1 MSDERVQRRLAA
13 ILAADV
19 VGYSRLMGLDEVGTL
34 LRLKNCRKE
43 VVDVHVAGH
52 NGRMVKLM
60 GDGALIEFASAVDAV
75 VCAIEIQNSMA
86 ERNAALPVAERILFR
101 IGINVGDIIVD
112 GDDIYGDGVN
122 IAARVEA
129 LAEPGGIHLSR
140 TARDQVRD
148 RVPIRIE
155 DAGDQHVKNI
165 ARPISVFRVILDSDA
180 PSDGD
185 ADVETTP
192 NVARVEKS
200 SIAVLAF
207 DNMSDDADQE
217 YFSDGIGEDIITD
230 LSKLSD
236 LHVIARNSSFA
247 YKNQSISI
255 PTVAAELGVRYVLE
269 GSVRRAG
276 NRVRVTAQLIDSETG
291 GHIWAER
298 FDRDLTDIFAVQDEL
313 TQHIVDALKIHLTAD
328 DEDRLAHKKTINIE
342 AYNLFLRA
350 REQTWSHTRIGNI
363 EARKLLES
371 ALEIDPEYPAA
382 HARIAF
388 TRVIDYANGWADEPE
403 VSLKTGLE
411 RAEKAVELD
420 GEEPQARFALSVA
433 CIWNRDLGRALAEA
447 ERCLALQPSS
457 PEACLARAHAQI
469 FDGQPEAAL
478 QTIDTYMQLDPHY
491 PDLTLHFLA
500 EAHISLG
507 QYEDAISALLRRL
520 ERNPTSA
527 TGHALIASCY
537 GNLGRLDEGRQA
549 LVALH
554 RIDPGFSIDRRRNTL
569 PFRNPADLERRVEGM
584 RKAGLD
590 V

>member
-34 LRLKNCRKE
+34 ARLKSCRKE

-86 ERNAALPVAERILFR
+86 ERNAQLPEAEKILFR
-101 IGINVGDIIVD
+101 IGINVGDVIVD

-122 IAARVEA
+122 IAARIEA
-129 LAEPGGIHLSR
+129 LAEPGGIHISR
-140 TARDQVRD
+140 SAHDQVRD
-148 RVPIRIE
+148 RVPARIE
-155 DAGDQHVKNI
+155 DAGDQSVKNI
-165 ARPISVFRVILDSDA
+165 ARPIRVFRVVLGDDA
-180 PSDGD
+180 LPGGE
-185 ADVETTP
+185 AIVKTATNP
-192 NVARVEKS
+192 QRVEKS

-207 DNMSDDADQE
+207 DNMSGDTDQE
-217 YFSDGIGEDIITD
+217 YFSDGIGKDIIAD

-276 NRVRVTAQLIDSETG
+276 NRVRVNAQLIDGENG

-313 TQHIVDALKIHLTAD
+313 TQHIVSALKIHLTPED
-328 DEDRLAHKKTINIE
+328 HDRLAHKTTIDIA

-350 REQTWSHTRIGNI
+350 REQTWFHTQLGNI

-371 ALEIDPEYPAA
+371 ALEIEPEYAAA

-388 TRVIDYANGWADEPE
+388 TRVIDYANGWADDPDA
-403 VSLKTGLE
+403 SLRTGLE
-411 RAEKAVELD
+411 RAEKAVQLD
-420 GEEPQARFALSVA
+420 GEEPQARFALAVA
-433 CIWNRDLGRALAEA
+433 CIWSKDLARALDES
-447 ERCLALQPSS
+447 ERCLALQPGS
-457 PEACLARAHAQI
+457 PEACLALAHAQI
-469 FDGQPEAAL
+469 FDGQAEAAL

-507 QYEDAISALLRRL
+507 RYEDAIAALVRRL

-537 GNLGRLDEGRQA
+537 GNLGRVDEGRKA
-549 LVALH
+549 LEALH
-554 RIDPGFSIDRRRNTL
+554 RIDPDFSIERRRNTL
-569 PFRNPADLERRVEGM
+569 PFTNPEDFERRVDGM
-584 RKAGLD
+584 RKAGMD

>member
-1 MSDERVQRRLAA
+1 MSDERVQRRLSA

-34 LRLKNCRKE
+34 ARLKSCRAE
-43 VVDVHVAGH
+43 VIDPHVAGH
-52 NGRMVKLM
+52 GGRMVKLM

-75 VCAIEIQNSMA
+75 VCAIEIQNDMA
-86 ERNAALPVAERILFR
+86 ERNAGLPEAERILFR

-129 LAEPGGIHLSR
+129 LAEPGGIHLSH
-140 TARDQVRD
+140 TAWDQVRD
-148 RVPIRIE
+148 RIPISIE
-155 DAGDQHVKNI
+155 DAGDQSVKNI
-165 ARPISVFRVILDSDA
+165 ARPIRVFRVILNDDVPSGSGARAGTAIKA
-180 PSDGD
+180 PP
-185 ADVETTP
+185 VK
-192 NVARVEKS
+192 KS

-207 DNMSDDADQE
+207 DNMSGDADQE

-255 PTVAAELGVRYVLE
+255 PAVAAELGVRYVLE

-276 NRVRVTAQLIDSETG
+276 NRVRVNAQLIDGENG

-313 TQHIVDALKIHLTAD
+313 TQHIVAALKIHLTPD
-328 DEDRLAHKKTINIE
+328 DEDRLAHKTTIDID

-350 REQTWSHTRIGNI
+350 REQTWFHTRLGNI

-371 ALEIDPEYPAA
+371 ALEIEPEYAAA
-382 HARIAF
+382 HARIAL
-388 TRVIDYANGWADEPE
+388 G
-403 VSLKTGLE
+403 
-411 RAEKAVELD
+411 
-420 GEEPQARFALSVA
+420 VA
-433 CIWNRDLGRALAEA
+433 SIWSRDLPRALAES
-447 ERCLALQPSS
+447 ERCLALQPGS
-457 PEACLARAHAQI
+457 PEGCLALAHAQI
-469 FDGQPEAAL
+469 FDGQAEAAL
-478 QTIDTYMQLDPHY
+478 DTIDTYMKLDPHY

-507 QYEDAISALLRRL
+507 QYEDALAALLRRL

-537 GNLGRLDEGRQA
+537 GNLGRIDEGRAA
-549 LVALH
+549 LDSLH
-554 RIDPGFSIDRRRNTL
+554 RIDPDFSIERRRNTL
-569 PFRNPADLERRVEGM
+569 PFRNPEDFERRIDGM
-584 RKAGLD
+584 RKAGLN